1 MLVMWMCTLQTSL
14 LSHKL
19 YFPRN
24 RRRKRASKIEQPA
37 EVALKSR
44 DKNVKKLE
52 LKLNRGFCAAM
63 GVNALR

>member
-1 MLVMWMCTLQTSL
+1 MLDDIE
-14 LSHKL
+14 L

-24 RRRKRASKIEQPA
+24 RGRKRASKIEQPA
-37 EVALKSR
+37 EVALKSS

-52 LKLNRGFCAAM
+52 LKLNCGFCAAM